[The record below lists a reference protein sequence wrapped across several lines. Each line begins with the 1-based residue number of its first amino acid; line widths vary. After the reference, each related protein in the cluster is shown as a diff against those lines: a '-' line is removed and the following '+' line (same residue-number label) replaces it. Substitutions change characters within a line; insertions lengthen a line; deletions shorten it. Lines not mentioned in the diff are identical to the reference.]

1 MAGSKLTIEDVAR
14 AAGVSRSTVSRVMN
28 GVPGATDAVRRHVK
42 EVIAELG
49 YVPDQTARALASRQ
63 QPAIDVV
70 VASPVPA
77 VGWIS
82 SHPYYSRVLAG
93 VMTVLDGRDVQ
104 LRIHAVADPD
114 DADAVDAIAR
124 RVSVGVVLADGSPA
138 LASRLHRQCRRVVSL
153 VATARSVPAVE
164 ADNAEGAYAAVQHL
178 HRLGRRRIAA
188 IHGPDDTCGN
198 SRRAGY
204 QRAVAELGL
213 PDLSTGGAFQ
223 REVGLTAARE
233 LLDRYPDVDA
243 MFVACDLV
251 AAGAVQ
257 AITATGRTVPQDV
270 SVVGFDDSIA
280 AVCANPPL
288 STMRLPVE
296 DMAAAAARLLLDG
309 PVPAGYR
316 RRFPVELIVRESTT
330 PGRPW
335 S

>member
-1 MAGSKLTIEDVAR
+1 MPKMAGSKLTIEDVAR

-28 GVPGATDAVRRHVK
+28 GVPGATEAVRQHVK
-42 EVIAELG
+42 DVIAELG

-70 VASPVPA
+70 VASPAPA
-77 VGWIS
+77 VGWIG

-93 VMTVLDGRDVQ
+93 IMTVLAGRDVQ
-104 LRIHAVADPD
+104 LRIHSVAAAE

-124 RVSVGVVLADGSPA
+124 RASIGLVLADGSPA

-153 VATARSVPAVE
+153 VATAPSVPAVE
-164 ADNAEGAYAAVQHL
+164 ADNAGGAHAAVQYL
-178 HRLGRRRIAA
+178 YQLGRRRIAA
-188 IHGPDDTCGN
+188 IHGADDTCGT

-204 QRAVAELGL
+204 VRAVAELGL
-213 PDLSTGGAFQ
+213 PDLSTGGAFR
-223 REVGLTAARE
+223 REVGLSAARD

-243 MFVACDLV
+243 MFVACDLT

-257 AITATGRTVPQDV
+257 AITATSRRVPQDV

-288 STMRLPVE
+288 STMRMPVE
-296 DMAAAAARLLLDG
+296 DMAAAAVRLLLDG
-309 PVPAGYR
+309 PVPTGYR
-316 RRFPVELIVRESTT
+316 QRFPVELIVRESTA
-330 PGRPW
+330 PA
-335 S
+335 

>member
-28 GVPGATDAVRRHVK
+28 GVPGATEAVRQHVK
-42 EVIAELG
+42 DVIAELG

-70 VASPVPA
+70 VASPAPT
-77 VGWIS
+77 VGWIG

-93 VMTVLDGRDVQ
+93 IMAVLAGRDVQ
-104 LRIHAVADPD
+104 LRIHSVAAAE
-114 DADAVDAIAR
+114 DADAIDAIAR
-124 RVSVGVVLADGSPA
+124 RVSVGLVLADGSPA

-153 VATARSVPAVE
+153 VATAPSVPAVE
-164 ADNAEGAYAAVQHL
+164 ADNADGAYAAVQYL
-178 HRLGRRRIAA
+178 YQLGRRRIAA
-188 IHGPDDTCGN
+188 IHGADDTCGT

-204 QRAVAELGL
+204 VRAVAELGL
-213 PDLSTGGAFQ
+213 PDLSTGGAFR
-223 REVGLTAARE
+223 REVGLSAARD
-233 LLDRYPDVDA
+233 LLDRHPDIDA
-243 MFVACDLV
+243 MFVACDLT

-257 AITATGRTVPQDV
+257 AITATGRRVPQDV

-288 STMRLPVE
+288 STMRMPVE
-296 DMAAAAARLLLDG
+296 DMAAAAVRLLLDG

-316 RRFPVELIVRESTT
+316 QRFPVELIVRESTA
-330 PGRPW
+330 PG
-335 S
+335 